1 MRCKVAILPAVGEQY
16 VIEEVELAELKPGEA
31 RVQMKTCSI
40 CHSDLHSQMGEHGHF
55 DGSATGGHEATGVV
69 TEVGSEVTYVKPG
82 DRVICC
88 LIKAG
93 CGRCYE
99 CLMGRPYMCLTNGPQ
114 QFKTP
119 GPYTRDNGDVP
130 IQLPGAFTGFAEYS
144 NVSENNLIKL
154 DDDIP
159 YEVGSI
165 ISCAVISGF
174 IGLMHRACVKPF
186 ESLVVVG
193 CGGVGMSAIQG
204 GRFVGAF
211 PVVAVEIDNGK
222 LVRAKEFGAT
232 HTVNPKTTD
241 AAAAVKDICN
251 PLGADHAI
259 VCVAGPGIKRQAL
272 DMLHPTGRL
281 TCIGHGTYEAEM
293 LTDFSA
299 MDFFSGRTLTG
310 SGMGA
315 TLIRLDIP
323 RLMALY
329 RHGILKVDE
338 MIDGR
343 YPWEQINE
351 ANDSAIHGGVLKN
364 VLVFD

>member
-1 MRCKVAILPAVGEQY
+1 MRCKVAVLPAVGELY
-16 VIEEVELAELKPGEA
+16 VIEEVELAGLKPNEA
-31 RVQMKTCSI
+31 RVKMKTCGI

-93 CGRCYE
+93 CGHCFE
-99 CLMGRPYMCLTNGPQ
+99 CLMGRPYMCVNNGPQ
-114 QFKTP
+114 QFKVP

-130 IQLPGAFTGFAEYS
+130 IQLPGAFTGFAEYA
-144 NVSENNLIKL
+144 NVSENNLVKL

-159 YEVGSI
+159 HEVGSI

-174 IGLMHRACVKPF
+174 IGLLHRACVKPF
-186 ESLVVVG
+186 ESLVVIG
-193 CGGVGMSAIQG
+193 CGGVGVSAIQG

-211 PVVAVEIDNGK
+211 PIVGVDIDDGK
-222 LVRAKEFGAT
+222 LERAKGFGLDY
-232 HTVNPKTTD
+232 TVNPKTCD
-241 AAAAVKDICN
+241 AVATVRELCDGR
-251 PLGADHAI
+251 GADHAM

-272 DMLHPTGRL
+272 DMLHLTGRL

-293 LTDFSA
+293 LTEFSA

-315 TLIRLDIP
+315 TNIRLDIP

-329 RHGILKVDE
+329 RMGHLKVDE

-343 YPWEQINE
+343 YRLEQINE
-351 ANDSAIHGGVLKN
+351 ANESAVHGGVLKN
-364 VLVFD
+364 ILVFD